1 MLHVSLIFD
10 FTRMIKKKK
19 NAVPIFEVLYTPNEM
34 TNPCLIIAHVICRM
48 VYTKIYTSV
57 K

>member
-10 FTRMIKKKK
+10 FTRMIKKK

-34 TNPCLIIAHVICRM
+34 TNPCLIIAHVICHT

>member
-10 FTRMIKKKK
+10 FTRMIKKK

-34 TNPCLIIAHVICRM
+34 TNPCLIIAHVICRT